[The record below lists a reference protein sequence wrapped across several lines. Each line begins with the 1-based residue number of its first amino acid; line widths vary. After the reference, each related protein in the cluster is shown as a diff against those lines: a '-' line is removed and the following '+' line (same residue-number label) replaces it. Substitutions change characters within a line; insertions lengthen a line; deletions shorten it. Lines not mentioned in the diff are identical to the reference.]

1 MTSDV
6 LIMGGGATGQL
17 AAAYLRMRFPDLKV
31 AVVEGPHK
39 NRLIVGESFVE
50 ITVDFLLEL
59 GLGPYLIENHYP
71 KYGLTY
77 YYKPAIDQPADRT
90 YVVDETPT
98 VPPLLSFQI
107 NRFTFDREVRRRN
120 IENGVQMIDGTVAGV
135 DLNNHSGGG
144 GMHSVAIRY
153 GTQQEQAVQ
162 SRWLIDATGRNRV
175 LSKLLQL
182 QEKVEAQKDVFWF
195 RLMNFNPEILG
206 RIRALKKENRAFVPY
221 FATHHFF
228 GRGNWIWCIPMRSPE
243 NVPLISIGITYRKD
257 VYPHGQVRTM
267 EQFLEC
273 VGQEHAVIVEL
284 VRSGTVVDTN
294 FYSSYMW
301 ECRQHYSPDRWY
313 IIGDAGNTVDPLYSV
328 GMALSSVQ
336 IRQIAAM
343 IQRELNGYDAREFTE
358 DLDTAI
364 SAFHHSL
371 TRETTRLYECMGD
384 AYQCHLR
391 VHLVVTE
398 LFHLGLP
405 LLMNGYLWDPV
416 GVKLVNCFSNIET
429 LEADAKKFHELIREV
444 AANPKNCAVQNF
456 IKVQSSASMNYV
468 FYEHYRE
475 EDIPASLSRMVFGH
489 ARLRLALLGKLG
501 WQGWIRFSQH
511 LALLKD
517 VFRGLFLLPFRGRK
531 LRNSRLVR
539 RMFRS
544 REMVSTPSGATPGP
558 AETVRIQS
566 SSKPSA
572 SVDSVSSQ
580 SPSPHSDIS

>member
-1 MTSDV
+1 MAHDV
-6 LIMGGGATGQL
+6 LVMGGGATGQL
-17 AAAYLRMRFPDLKV
+17 AAAYLRLRFPDLKV

-39 NRLIVGESFVE
+39 NRPIVGESFVE

-59 GLGPYLIENHYP
+59 GLGSYLIENHYP

-77 YYKPAIDQPADRT
+77 YYKPDIDHPEDRT

-120 IENGVQMIDGTVAGV
+120 IENGVEMIDAAVAGV
-135 DLNNHSGGG
+135 DLNHNGNSGGLHTVTVRDG
-144 GMHSVAIRY
+144 AR
-153 GTQQEQAVQ
+153 QEHALQA
-162 SRWLIDATGRNRV
+162 RWLIDATGRNRV

-182 QEKVEAQKDVFWF
+182 HTRVEAQKDVFWF
-195 RLMNFNPEILG
+195 RLANFNPEILG

-228 GRGNWIWCIPMRSPE
+228 GKGNWIWCIPMRSPQNE
-243 NVPLISIGITYRKD
+243 TLISVGITYRKD

-273 VGQEHAVIVEL
+273 VGREHEVIVEL
-284 VRSGTVVDTN
+284 ARSGTVADTN

-301 ECRQHYSPDRWY
+301 ESRRHYSPNRWY
-313 IIGDAGNTVDPLYSV
+313 IIGDAGDTVDPLYSV
-328 GMALSSVQ
+328 GMALSTVQ

-343 IQRELNGYDAREFTE
+343 IERERNGHDTREFTE

-364 SAFHHSL
+364 TAFHHSL
-371 TRETTRLYECMGD
+371 TRDTTRLYECMGD

-416 GVKLVNCFSNIET
+416 GIKLVNRFANLET
-429 LEADAKKFHELIREV
+429 LQADAEKFHDLFRKV
-444 AANPKNCAVQNF
+444 AAHPKNCALGDF
-456 IKVQSSASMNYV
+456 IKVQSSASMNAA
-468 FYEHYRE
+468 FYEYHRE
-475 EDIPASLSRMVFGH
+475 EDIPASLARMVFGH
-489 ARLRLALLGKLG
+489 ARLRLALLRKLG
-501 WQGWIRFSQH
+501 WRGWILFGQQR
-511 LALLKD
+511 ALLKD
-517 VFRGLFLLPFRGRK
+517 VFRGLALLPFRGAK
-531 LRNSRLVR
+531 LRESWVVR
-539 RMFRS
+539 RMFVP
-544 REMVSTPSGATPGP
+544 REMAPTRVAASQGSAEASRVRP
-558 AETVRIQS
+558 A
-566 SSKPSA
+566 
-572 SVDSVSSQ
+572 
-580 SPSPHSDIS
+580 

>member
-6 LIMGGGATGQL
+6 LVMGGGATGQL
-17 AAAYLRMRFPDLKV
+17 AAAYMRVRFPSLKV

-39 NRLIVGESFVE
+39 TRPIVGESFVE
-50 ITVDFLLEL
+50 ITVDFLFEL
-59 GLGPYLIENHYP
+59 GLGSYLIENHYP

-135 DLNNHSGGG
+135 GLTNHSCGGG
-144 GMHSVAIRY
+144 LHTVTIRDSAQQEHAIR
-153 GTQQEQAVQ
+153 A
-162 SRWLIDATGRNRV
+162 RWLIDATGRNRV

-228 GRGNWIWCIPMRSPE
+228 GRGNWIWCIPIRSPE
-243 NVPLISIGITYRKD
+243 NVPLISVGITYRKD

-267 EQFLEC
+267 EQFLKC
-273 VGQEHAVIVEL
+273 VGQEHEVIVEL
-284 VRSGTVVDTN
+284 VRSGTVIDTN

-313 IIGDAGNTVDPLYSV
+313 IIGDAGDTVDPLYSV

-336 IRQIAAM
+336 IRQIAAI
-343 IQRELNGYDAREFTE
+343 IQRELNGHDSREFTE

-371 TRETTRLYECMGD
+371 TRDTTRLYECMGD

-391 VHLVVTE
+391 VHLIVTE

-405 LLMNGYLWDPV
+405 LLMNDYLWDPV
-416 GVKLVNCFSNIET
+416 GVKLVNRFSTIET
-429 LEADAKKFHELIREV
+429 LEADAKMFQELIGEV
-444 AANPKNCAVQNF
+444 ATNQKNCVPQNF
-456 IKVQSSASMNYV
+456 IKVQSSASMNYAY
-468 FYEHYRE
+468 YEYCRE
-475 EDIPASLSRMVFGH
+475 EDIPASLSRMLFSL
-489 ARLRLALLGKLG
+489 ARLRLALLRKLG
-501 WQGWIRFSQH
+501 WRGWIRFSQH
-511 LALLKD
+511 RALLND
-517 VFRGLFLLPFRGRK
+517 VFRGVLLLPFRNSK
-531 LRNSRLVR
+531 LRDSRLVR
-539 RMFRS
+539 KMFPF
-544 REMVSTPSGATPGP
+544 RE
-558 AETVRIQS
+558 
-566 SSKPSA
+566 
-572 SVDSVSSQ
+572 VSSA
-580 SPSPHSDIS
+580 PMDAALALPNR